1 MYIYFSTSQ
10 IFFNSTVQDGKIKYR
25 IEFQSF
31 IKLVIMKFV
40 LNYVKIRTTFI
51 GNIHFQRFMQFS
63 DSHFLVHF
71 LNITYKILEINTL

>member
-1 MYIYFSTSQ
+1 
-10 IFFNSTVQDGKIKYR
+10 
-25 IEFQSF
+25 
-31 IKLVIMKFV
+31 MKFV